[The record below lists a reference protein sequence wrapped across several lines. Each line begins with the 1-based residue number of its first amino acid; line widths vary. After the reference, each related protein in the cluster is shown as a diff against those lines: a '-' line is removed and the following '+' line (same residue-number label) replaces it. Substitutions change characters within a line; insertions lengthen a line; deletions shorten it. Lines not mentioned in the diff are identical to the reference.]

1 MKIGLVLSNVPGLSE
16 TFIVSKIVGLQKAGH
31 EVLLFA
37 NGELETKIC
46 KKISHPTSFNNKFI
60 LSIVVFWT
68 ILKLGLIRPFAILRF
83 LQSEINDG
91 KTFNQSLKNAY
102 FNNHILLSQ
111 LDWIHF
117 GFITCAIDRENLAF
131 AIKAK
136 MGVSLRGYDI
146 CIYPLKNPL
155 CYSNVWGKVDKVHGI
170 SMDVIE
176 AGVRNGFSKQ
186 NSFKI
191 IKPGIDLE
199 VFANTNKKRK
209 KLDKIKFL
217 TVARLHWK
225 KGLEDTIQAMSLMKD
240 KDISFYYDIIGDG
253 PELER
258 LVFVAHDLG
267 LEKNIN
273 FIGPVSHQNTI
284 SYYKKSDIYLQYSLQ
299 EGYCNA
305 TLEAQSMGL
314 ITIVSNAEGLKEN
327 VGNDDLVVEKRNPI
341 LLADKIMDVI
351 ENWSF
356 YSKIVA
362 NSRKR
367 IQQENNINFQINE
380 YLDFYDFR

>member
-1 MKIGLVLSNVPGLSE
+1 
-16 TFIVSKIVGLQKAGH
+16 
-31 EVLLFA
+31 
-37 NGELETKIC
+37 
-46 KKISHPTSFNNKFI
+46 
-60 LSIVVFWT
+60 
-68 ILKLGLIRPFAILRF
+68 
-83 LQSEINDG
+83 
-91 KTFNQSLKNAY
+91 
-102 FNNHILLSQ
+102 
-111 LDWIHF
+111 
-117 GFITCAIDRENLAF
+117 
-131 AIKAK
+131 

-176 AGVRNGFSKQ
+176 AGVRNGFSKK

-209 KLDKIKFL
+209 KLDNIKFL

-225 KGLEDTIQAMSLMKD
+225 KGLEDTIQALSFMKD
-240 KDISFYYDIIGDG
+240 EDISFYYNIIGDG

-273 FIGPVSHQNTI
+273 FVGPVSHRNTI

-327 VGNDDLVVEKRNPI
+327 VGNNDLVVEK
-341 LLADKIMDVI
+341 
-351 ENWSF
+351 E
-356 YSKIVA
+356 
-362 NSRKR
+362 
-367 IQQENNINFQINE
+367 IQYYLQIK
-380 YLDFYDFR
+380 LWML